1 MSSVP
6 IVGVDAD
13 RQTRDMCKSY
23 FLLDTSLTGQD
34 VQAIPDQDS
43 LNQASPTQAGTSDG
57 GMSQR
62 ISLYDVC
69 PRQCRA
75 QGCSLSN

>member
-1 MSSVP
+1 MC
-6 IVGVDAD
+6 I
-13 RQTRDMCKSY
+13 RDSI
-23 FLLDTSLTGQD
+23 
-34 VQAIPDQDS
+34 QAIPDQDS
-43 LNQASPTQAGTSDG
+43 LNQASTTQASTTQAGTSDG